1 MYKIGSL
8 FSGIGGFELGLE
20 RGIPNTKTVWQVE
33 QNSFCQ
39 KVLKKHWPEA
49 IIYDDVRKVNSS
61 NVEKVD
67 ILCGGFPCQDI
78 SLAGVRRGIYE
89 GKKSSL
95 WWEFHRI
102 ISELRPRIVVL
113 ENVAAILSLGGR
125 EVVESLTEI
134 GYDCEWSIIRSGADF
149 GAPHS
154 RKRWFCVAYPSS
166 IIGTR
171 KPFQA
176 CNDEKVSSKKIF
188 LGAGGSSGN
197 ENKSYWQRH
206 KNPPPLCRVDDGIS
220 DRLHRLKALGNA
232 ITPQSSEF
240 IGRLIHQSGLL
251 D

>member
-20 RGIPNTKTVWQVE
+20 RGIPNSKTVWQVE

-49 IIYDDVRKVNSS
+49 IIYDDVRKVNSC

-78 SLAGVRRGIYE
+78 SLSGARRGIYE

-102 ISELRPRIVVL
+102 ISDLRPRIVVL

-154 RKRWFCVAYPSS
+154 RERWFCVAYPYKVGLQKKGSKFKTTG
-166 IIGTR
+166 IIQCRELDTSFHGKKGNYWKETTCP
-171 KPFQA
+171 KP
-176 CNDEKVSSKKIF
+176 V
-188 LGAGGSSGN
+188 
-197 ENKSYWQRH
+197 
-206 KNPPPLCRVDDGIS
+206 LCRMGDGVS
-220 DRLHRLKALGNA
+220 DRVARLKALGNA
-232 ITPQSSEF
+232 IVPQSSEF

-251 D
+251 N